1 LNSREPNKVK
11 IKSVLADGA
20 YNSSTK
26 FAVSYK
32 KMIKSEIKVRKNSI
46 ISNKNNRLRK
56 QVVMFQE
63 KRIC

>member
-1 LNSREPNKVK
+1 MEPMIQLQNFRY
-11 IKSVLADGA
+11 LE
-20 YNSSTK
+20 
-26 FAVSYK
+26 K
-32 KMIKSEIKVRKNSI
+32 KMIKSEIKVGKNST

>member
-26 FAVSYK
+26 FPVSYK

-56 QVVMFQE
+56 QVVIFQE